1 MLIARC
7 RPHVACH
14 MLHAICCMLHVAC
27 CMVLRRTLHAVR
39 RMLAGRRSDS
49 SCASVLVVGFHAC
62 AYSQVEELI
71 QQVREEHNLQRATD
85 LNQPLGS
92 ATKEQVQSGGPSF
105 LPSARPPV
113 GLPLWHTMPH
123 RTCHP
128 SCAHRCHIYTVT
140 GLAPATS
147 APGLG
152 ISRTMLCCDHSA
164 GALRRPRTTCS
175 AGSTSSRTCE

>member
-1 MLIARC
+1 
-7 RPHVACH
+7 
-14 MLHAICCMLHVAC
+14 MLHAICCMLHVAF

-105 LPSARPPV
+105 RPPARRPAPV
-113 GLPLWHTMPH
+113 AHNAPSHVPSNLRAPLPTSAPGLG
-123 RTCHP
+123 
-128 SCAHRCHIYTVT
+128 SSGHICTGT

-147 APGLG
+147 AP
-152 ISRTMLCCDHSA
+152 
-164 GALRRPRTTCS
+164 
-175 AGSTSSRTCE
+175 